1 MINSTNNKHKAFAV
15 KKAAAL
21 ATAALLLAAALV
33 FTGCKQT
40 VDSPAGAGGGTTGP
54 GGGAAPGE
62 IIVGISAY
70 AIGWY
75 NPSDNEYVDSIKFKT
90 KAGQSWAQLK
100 AEAEIKIQAELGE
113 STVYEL
119 AGEWYRDESKW
130 DGGTLLTDD
139 FVFTQSIDIYPVVKR
154 KDITVTVALA
164 AGEPHLSL
172 ADPANPSFT
181 TGMGMPWKEGLK
193 QEAAKKITVPSGR
206 LIVWEKEDGTAITD
220 NTLII
225 SSCTIRARSVP
236 DTSDNFIIEPPLSDT
251 SATEHVLKGRKA
263 DPIGEITIPEGVT
276 KIGEKALAYC
286 AAVTKVH
293 FPSSLKKID
302 YKAFEKCTGITGE
315 LNLTPCTQLKE
326 VSGFSGCTGI
336 TSVKAPSQVTSITFD
351 YCTGFTGEVDLS
363 AYTQLKYVKFI
374 NCPNITGTKLPSSV
388 IEVMVSGCTGIQ
400 NIADLNLPASI
411 KYLSCK
417 RCTGLT
423 GLLDLS
429 PYTQMKTI
437 RPEAF
442 KYCTGITDIKLPAA
456 IEKIDE
462 DAFAFCNGLTG
473 EIDFSSYTQLKKLR
487 GFACCSGLTNVKLPP
502 SVTYVSFESCR
513 GLHNFAELN
522 IPASIEY
529 IYFRDCGFTGEVDLS
544 SYTQLRFIAQYAFD
558 LCDGITAVKL
568 PENIEWINPMSF
580 RGCSNLRSIE
590 IHSVKQDS
598 KDKPKLQE
606 VWADSFEDVP
616 ADAHFII
623 KVRES
628 NAALKQQMAQEI
640 KQLLIE
646 KAGIRES
653 QIMIAE

>member
-40 VDSPAGAGGGTTGP
+40 VDSPAGAGGGSTGP
-54 GGGAAPGE
+54 GGGTAPGE
-62 IIVGISAY
+62 IIIDISAY

-75 NPSDNEYVDSIKFKT
+75 NPSDNEYLDSIKFKT

-100 AEAEIKIQAELGE
+100 AKAETKIQAKLGE

-139 FVFTQSIDIYPVVKR
+139 FIFTQSIDIYPVVKR

-315 LNLTPCTQLKE
+315 LNLTPCTQLKK

-336 TSVKAPSQVTSITFD
+336 TNVKAPSQVTSISFD

-363 AYTQLKYVKFI
+363 AYTQLKYVDFI

-437 RPEAF
+437 RPDAF
-442 KYCTGITDIKLPAA
+442 QYCTGITDIKLPAA
-456 IEKIDE
+456 IEEIGR

-502 SVTYVSFESCR
+502 SVTHVYFESCR

-522 IPASIEY
+522 IPDSIKY

-544 SYTQLRFIAQYAFD
+544 SYTQLTSIAQYAFD

-568 PENIEWINPMSF
+568 PENIEDIGPMSF
-580 RGCSNLRSIE
+580 RWCRNLRSIE

-598 KDKPKLQE
+598 KDKPKLQRI
-606 VWADSFEDVP
+606 WADCFKDVP
-616 ADAHFII
+616 ADAHFTI